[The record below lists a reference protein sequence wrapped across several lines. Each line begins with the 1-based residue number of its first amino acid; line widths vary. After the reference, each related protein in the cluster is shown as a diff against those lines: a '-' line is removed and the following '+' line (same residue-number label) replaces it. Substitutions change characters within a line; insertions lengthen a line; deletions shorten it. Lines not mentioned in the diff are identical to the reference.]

1 MAKKTGKRAAAK
13 KGRPQL
19 YDKKVHPYIKKI
31 EEMALQ
37 MTEAQIAKTLG
48 IAYSTFRKYKTDY
61 SELDEALRRGRAE
74 LVISLKSDLIRKA
87 HGFQYTEKKTITE
100 HNKVI
105 REEIYTK
112 ASLPDV
118 AAINLLLKNYD
129 PDNWANDPQAIAL
142 QREILE
148 LKKKQA
154 EENDW

>member
-129 PDNWANDPQAIAL
+129 PDNWANDPQALAL
-142 QREILE
+142 QKEIIE

>member
-1 MAKKTGKRAAAK
+1 MAKKNGKRAAAT

-19 YDKKVHPYIKKI
+19 YDKKVHPHLKKI

-48 IAYSTFRKYKTDY
+48 IAYSTFRNYKNNHK
-61 SELDEALRRGRAE
+61 ELEEALLKGRAE
-74 LVISLKSDLIRKA
+74 LVISLKSDLIKKA

-100 HNKVI
+100 NNRVI

-129 PDNWANDPQAIAL
+129 PENWANDPQALAL
-142 QREILE
+142 QKEAIEI
-148 LKKKQA
+148 KRKQA
-154 EENDW
+154 EANDW